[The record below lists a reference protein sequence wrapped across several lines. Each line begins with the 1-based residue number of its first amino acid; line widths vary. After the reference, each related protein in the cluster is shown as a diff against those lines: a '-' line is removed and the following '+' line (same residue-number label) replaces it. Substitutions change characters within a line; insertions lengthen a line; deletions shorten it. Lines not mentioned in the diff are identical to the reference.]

1 MTKDEFIMAI
11 VDLYLHSNGR
21 PTASQCYEISTAKI
35 PALYQLLR
43 YIVHSHKAVF
53 VQIIFSSFE
62 FGFWHNIPLFR
73 VGYFLV
79 ASDLPER
86 LSITPH

>member
-1 MTKDEFIMAI
+1 MATLKGSDMTKDEFIMAI

-43 YIVHSHKAVF
+43 YIDDHINDDQPTIK
-53 VQIIFSSFE
+53 
-62 FGFWHNIPLFR
+62 
-73 VGYFLV
+73 
-79 ASDLPER
+79 PEGT
-86 LSITPH
+86 I